1 MDKKINFLLMAILTI
16 IPFNLEKQFMGYV
29 WITVTDVLTAIS
41 AVLAGTNIL
50 RNRHRF
56 FGQNKPLLFLWS
68 GLLFFFFLSFIKAE
82 NYLLWGKEFMKFTFL
97 TVLFYLIFE
106 YLDIQF
112 VFNLFPVLCFIGASA
127 VSLWFF
133 VDLFYGKVDI
143 SQRVWFRFFG
153 PYTQLNTLGMYF
165 LAALPF
171 GLFLLL
177 EKRRYRFFI
186 LMGIIFE
193 LTVLLLTYSR
203 GNWLAF
209 IFLLILVMVFLLR
222 WKGVA
227 ICLFAIGIVIFLA
240 QYFTS
245 VDSIKERFLSSFSIR
260 ESAVLSRKYHLET
273 AWMLFK
279 KFPLTGTGLG
289 NFQIAARRYH
299 YRYLFEM
306 AHNMFLQ
313 YAAEAGIFAVLF
325 LLGICIKYY
334 YDAITLL
341 KKVTGDT
348 RLFLLCSIFS
358 FSGLFLS
365 SQFSDPFVHSIK
377 EYFIF
382 LLAVPYII
390 RKSQSDQTKNIS

>member
-193 LTVLLLTYSR
+193 LTVL
-203 GNWLAF
+203 
-209 IFLLILVMVFLLR
+209 
-222 WKGVA
+222 
-227 ICLFAIGIVIFLA
+227 
-240 QYFTS
+240 
-245 VDSIKERFLSSFSIR
+245 
-260 ESAVLSRKYHLET
+260 
-273 AWMLFK
+273 
-279 KFPLTGTGLG
+279 
-289 NFQIAARRYH
+289 
-299 YRYLFEM
+299 
-306 AHNMFLQ
+306 
-313 YAAEAGIFAVLF
+313 
-325 LLGICIKYY
+325 
-334 YDAITLL
+334 
-341 KKVTGDT
+341 
-348 RLFLLCSIFS
+348 
-358 FSGLFLS
+358 
-365 SQFSDPFVHSIK
+365 
-377 EYFIF
+377 
-382 LLAVPYII
+382 
-390 RKSQSDQTKNIS
+390 